1 MSTYIVTPSPHI
13 NTPRTTQKVMLDVII
28 ALCPALVAAVIFF
41 GPQALFVTGLSVV
54 SCIVFEYVMC
64 RILKKPSTVSDLSA
78 VVTGM
83 LLAFNLPVSVP
94 FWMPILGSMIAIV
107 VVKQLFGGIGQNFAN
122 PALTARV
129 VLFVS
134 FAAHMTTWMPP
145 FYYNGSVDAVS
156 MATPLQNIAEA
167 NTLNLFLG
175 NVGGCLGETSALAL
189 LLGGV
194 YLVIRR
200 VINPIIPV
208 VYIGTV
214 FALTALLG
222 QSPVNQI
229 FAGGLMIG
237 AIFMATD
244 YSTSPITNK
253 GKLIF
258 ALGCGLLTV
267 GIRVYGNYPEG
278 VSFAILFMNVVCPL
292 IDRYTKTK
300 PFGALKKK
308 KGAEQ
313 A

>member
-13 NTPRTTQKVMLDVII
+13 NAPRTTQKIMLDVMI

-54 SCIVFEYVMC
+54 SCVGFEYLMC
-64 RILKKPSTVSDLSA
+64 RILKKQSTISDLSA

-94 FWMPILGSMIAIV
+94 FWLPILGGLIAIV

-145 FYYNGSVDAVS
+145 FSYRGSADAVS
-156 MATPLQNIAEA
+156 MATPLQNIAQA
-167 NTLNLFLG
+167 NTLDLFLG

-189 LLGGV
+189 LLGGL
-194 YLVIRR
+194 YLVLRR
-200 VINPIIPV
+200 VISPLIPV
-208 VYIGTV
+208 AYIGTV
-214 FALTALLG
+214 FVLTALLG

-229 FAGGLMIG
+229 LAGGLMIG

-258 ALGCGLLTV
+258 AIGCGLLTV
-267 GIRVYGNYPEG
+267 GIRVFGNYPEG

-300 PFGALKKK
+300 PFGAIQKK
-308 KGAEQ
+308 KGAE
-313 A
+313 